1 MRLRRGLLAIASE
14 IKMKKLVHVNALT
27 AAVGVALL
35 GIGLSSSVSAAQPS
49 LGVAQSAATEISS
62 IGQYIVTF
70 AEPGLLH
77 YSGGVQGLSATA
89 PKTLGAR
96 KLDAQSPA
104 ARAYATYLDTQRA
117 AHVTEIESRLGRP
130 LDITHSYG
138 VIRNGVAVAL
148 TPEELAKVAATPGV
162 VSVRAVKVYTP
173 ETYRGPKFI
182 GADTLWNG
190 TNVPGGSEARGTGIK
205 IGVIDTGTNST
216 HPSFANDET
225 CGFSA
230 ANPKLHAFDCNTS
243 SAGACTGSN
252 PEAPVGANDVL
263 GHGVHTS
270 STAGGNFVDNTA
282 NPAPDLPDGVKMS
295 GVAPCAT
302 VYSYKVAAA
311 DGSLPSSAIN
321 AAIEAIVTDG
331 VDVANFSIG
340 PTCGGGSP
348 WNDSDRDFLEAIN
361 NDIFVAA
368 SAGNTRTA
376 CPSPVGRVSHTGPWM
391 TTVAASTQDQT
402 IGQGTFEVT
411 GPEPVPALIQSFGGT
426 MGNTTDLG
434 QVQDLTGYPMRTYPT
449 NIAGC
454 TATGGFPANYFQGA
468 IAVIRRGATPPAT
481 TACSFTEKINNA
493 AAAGAVLVVIAN
505 NKNDVQGMD
514 TTGATLASFKIND
527 LATSDALIDF
537 VNANNGGTPDPDVIF
552 ANGFDTVVPSG
563 AVADF
568 TKGTSLVTV
577 QGDVLGAFSFRGPTS
592 GAVADLTK
600 PDITGPG
607 VNIYAAGRPQDNNY
621 MFMGGTSM
629 SSPHVAGAAALIR
642 EIHPDWTVAEVKS
655 ALMTTAFQTGFQED
669 GITPWTADQVGS
681 GRVDLTKAAKAGL
694 TLDET
699 YQRFVDAN
707 PSGGTVAL
715 KDLNIPSVR
724 NANCQTSCTWTRTV
738 KNQLSTSGS
747 WNATATGTGFG
758 LTVSPATFTLA
769 PGATQELTITATPTG
784 TLSNVAFGQVN
795 LVEASGQS
803 PDQHITAAVKG
814 AGGGGGTAVG
824 VECAGGDC
832 TFQIDTLGTQFSSIG
847 CQTQYCGMLWLNRY
861 TPDPTDYPITITSVS
876 TIFAA
881 GNGSNVAG
889 DKINVYVYQDND
901 DDPSNGAT
909 LVGSQIGYVMGAPA
923 NSFATITLT
932 APIVVNGPGD
942 VLIALTNPAGN
953 TGFNPASAD
962 TGPFLERSWF
972 AAYDDTVAGTNPNLA
987 TAGLVPNPDAISGF
1001 SGNWLIRAT
1010 GTNGS
1015 NQPLVLD
1022 PRSGRDQN

>member
-1 MRLRRGLLAIASE
+1 
-14 IKMKKLVHVNALT
+14 MKKLVHVNALT

-49 LGVAQSAATEISS
+49 LGAAQSAATEISS

-77 YSGGVQGLSATA
+77 YDGGVQGLSATA

-96 KLDAQSPA
+96 KLDAQSQA
-104 ARAYATYLDTQRA
+104 ARAYASYLDAQRA
-117 AHVTEIESRLGRP
+117 AHVSEIESRLGHP

-138 VIRNGVAVAL
+138 VIRNGVAVGL

-190 TNVPGGSEARGTGIK
+190 TNVPGGAETRGNGIK

-252 PEAPVGANDVL
+252 PEAPVGTNNVL

-302 VYSYKVAAA
+302 VYSYKVSNAT
-311 DGSLPSSAIN
+311 GGLPDSAIN

-411 GPEPVPALIQSFGGT
+411 APEPVPALIQSFGGT
-426 MGNTTDLG
+426 MGSTTDLS

-481 TACSFTEKINNA
+481 TACAFTEKINNA

-552 ANGFDTVVPSG
+552 ANGFDTVVPDG

-669 GITPWTADQVGS
+669 GITPWTVDQVGS

-707 PSGGTVAL
+707 PNGGTVAL

-724 NANCQTSCTWTRTV
+724 NANCQTTCTWTRTV

-769 PGATQELTITATPTG
+769 PGATQELTITANLTSA
-784 TLSNVAFGQVN
+784 LSVISFGQVN

-814 AGGGGGTAVG
+814 TADGGGSS
-824 VECAGGDC
+824 DL
-832 TFQIDTLGTQFSSIG
+832 QIDTFSGGPFNLLGSANASPPLQF
-847 CQTQYCGMLWLNRY
+847 LWLNRF
-861 TPDPTDYPITITSVS
+861 TPDAASYPFTLTSLE
-876 TIFAA
+876 TIF
-881 GNGSNVAG
+881 GSQTSSGSDGAVIG
-889 DKINVYVYQDND
+889 ELFDYYVYQDND
-901 DDPSNGAT
+901 SDPSNGAT
-909 LVGSQIGYVMGAPA
+909 LVGKAENVAVTVLDDLQTIPLPAPG
-923 NSFATITLT
+923 ITL
-932 APIVVNGPGD
+932 NGPGD
-942 VLIALTNPAGN
+942 VLIAIVNRGRQ
-953 TGFNPASAD
+953 GHYPASAD
-962 TGPFLERSWF
+962 TGPDQQRSWIS
-972 AAYDDTVAGTNPNLA
+972 AINAITAGDPNLA
-987 TAGLVPNPDAISGF
+987 TLQLTPVTDVVPTF
-1001 SGNWLIRAT
+1001 TFNWIIRGHGT
-1010 GTNGS
+1010 STNG
-1015 NQPLVLD
+1015 QPVNL
-1022 PRSGRDQN
+1022 Q